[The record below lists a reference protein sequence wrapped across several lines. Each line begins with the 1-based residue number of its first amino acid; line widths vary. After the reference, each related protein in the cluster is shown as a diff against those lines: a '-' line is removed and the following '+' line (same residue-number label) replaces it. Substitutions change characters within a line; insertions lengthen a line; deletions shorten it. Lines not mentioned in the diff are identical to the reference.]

1 MNFIWSLFTNF
12 NFYVIK
18 WEKILFKHQ
27 IKTAIRA
34 TVKLGNNVFF
44 SLELNLLL
52 TLRGYNVFH
61 QEPVPLS
68 WNVTIDF
75 ESEKLQLKL
84 YFSKSSLLA
93 EQ

>member
-1 MNFIWSLFTNF
+1 M
-12 NFYVIK
+12 
-18 WEKILFKHQ
+18 
-27 IKTAIRA
+27 
-34 TVKLGNNVFF
+34 KLGNNVFF

-52 TLRGYNVFH
+52 TLCGYNVFH

-75 ESEKLQLKL
+75 ENEKLQLKL
-84 YFSKSSLLA
+84 YFSTSSILS